1 MSWWEIF
8 IYLWN
13 DKLLHDYWKKFLSD
27 GITTSS
33 SPETSTSAKYTFQQ
47 KTNETI
53 IITVIIKAEK
63 RHFSWH
69 KKWATR
75 MKGLYTTELWR
86 KPLKILRYVWL
97 ALVRFFQ
104 DDVLFKIWFFEW
116 RIWRSWGQYRCM
128 ADVLIQIMELR
139 LYILFIIWH
148 LCAFK
153 CIVKK
158 VKK

>member
-75 MKGLYTTELWR
+75 MKGPYTTELWR
-86 KPLKILRYVWL
+86 KPLKYFGTYGSLWCVSFKMTFYSKFGFL
-97 ALVRFFQ
+97 NDEFG
-104 DDVLFKIWFFEW
+104 VLEVSTDAWQMF
-116 RIWRSWGQYRCM
+116 
-128 ADVLIQIMELR
+128 
-139 LYILFIIWH
+139 
-148 LCAFK
+148 
-153 CIVKK
+153 
-158 VKK
+158 